1 MQRNDKGITMLVL
14 VITIVILVILTGVSI
29 NTGYSVLR
37 DIRVGRIISN
47 MVLVK
52 AKVET
57 IYEEYQFSGDEKD
70 LVGEKNKNIPEL
82 SEAEKSMIRNK

>member
-37 DIRVGRIISN
+37 DIRVGRIVSN

-70 LVGEKNKNIPEL
+70 LVGERNKNIPEL
-82 SEAEKSMIRNK
+82 SKAEKSMIRNK